1 MFEIFQERR
10 VELNIFITGATGLV
24 GKALIEYLL
33 SKSYGIK
40 ALVRKHSEKLPLS
53 VKQVIISDLADLTLN
68 NFSGLSR
75 EDFNKVEVVVHVA
88 ARVHKINDNNSNREV
103 EYKKVNCDATLAL
116 ARLSAESGVKRFIF
130 LSSIK
135 VNGETT
141 DANNPFTPNDTH
153 VPDDPYAL
161 SKYEAEQGLLALA
174 KQTDMDVVI
183 IRPPLVYGPGVK
195 GNFSVMMRWVNRPV
209 LLPFGAINNQ
219 RSLIALDNLV
229 SFISLCV
236 DLKNSAKASNQVLL
250 ISDGVDVS
258 TTELL
263 KKIRQASKFQ
273 SSLGTKALLLP
284 IPVNIM
290 MFVAKLLG
298 KSDVANR
305 LFGSLQVDSSKAC
318 ELLGW
323 KPIVNLD
330 QQLAK
335 IYKEP

>member
-1 MFEIFQERR
+1 
-10 VELNIFITGATGLV
+10 V
-24 GKALIEYLL
+24 GKALIDYLL
-33 SKSYGIK
+33 SKPYEIK
-40 ALVRKHSEKLPLS
+40 ALVRKYSEKLPLS
-53 VKQVIISDLADLTLN
+53 VKQVIFSDLADLKLS
-68 NFSGLSR
+68 NFSSLSR
-75 EDFNKVEVVVHVA
+75 EDFNKVEVVVHLA
-88 ARVHKINDNNSNREV
+88 ARVHKINDNHSNREV

-116 ARLSAESGVKRFIF
+116 ASLAAEAGVKRFIF

-141 DANNPFTPNDTH
+141 DANNPFTADDMH
-153 VPDDPYAL
+153 MPDDLYAL
-161 SKYEAEQGLLALA
+161 SKYEAEQGLLDLA
-174 KQTDMDVVI
+174 RKTDMDVVI

-195 GNFSVMMRWVNRPV
+195 GNFSVMMKWVNRPV
-209 LLPFGAINNQ
+209 PLPFGAIKNL

-236 DLKNSAKASNQVLL
+236 DLKKSVKASNQVFL
-250 ISDGVDVS
+250 ISDGMDVS

-263 KKIRQASKFQ
+263 KKIRQASKFE

-305 LFGSLQVDSSKAC
+305 LFGSLQVDSSKAYD
-318 ELLGW
+318 LLSW
-323 KPIVNLD
+323 TPIVNLD